1 MDGLTICS
9 AGMLLF
15 MFVLRIHGSLDSYS
29 LCAMSLAELEHK
41 CGLAIIE

>member
-1 MDGLTICS
+1 MNGLTIFS

-15 MFVLRIHGSLDSYS
+15 MFVLHIHGSLDSFS
-29 LCAMSLAELEHK
+29 LCAVSLTELEHK